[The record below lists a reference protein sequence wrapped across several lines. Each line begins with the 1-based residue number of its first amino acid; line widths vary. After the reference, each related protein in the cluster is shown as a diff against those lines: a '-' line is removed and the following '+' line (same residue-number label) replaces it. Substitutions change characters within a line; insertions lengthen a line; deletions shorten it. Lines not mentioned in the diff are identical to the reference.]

1 MAKAKNEDDF
11 TVLRVLKTTLPKLR
25 KLHARRVEASGGE
38 KEPMYVTLDNVIDT
52 ELSKPSEK

>member
-11 TVLRVLKTTLPKLR
+11 TVLRVLKSTLPKLR

-38 KEPMYVTLDNVIDT
+38 KEPMYVTLDNVIDV
-52 ELSKPSEK
+52 ELNKPTK

>member
-11 TVLRVLKTTLPKLR
+11 TVLRVLKSTLPKLR